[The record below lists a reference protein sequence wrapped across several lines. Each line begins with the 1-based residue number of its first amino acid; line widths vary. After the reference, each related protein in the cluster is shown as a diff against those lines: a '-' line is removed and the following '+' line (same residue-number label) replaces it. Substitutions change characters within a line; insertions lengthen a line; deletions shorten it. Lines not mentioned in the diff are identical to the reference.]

1 LQLVIGVIWR
11 LTLVIWLFVFLRFIS
26 FN

>member
-1 LQLVIGVIWR
+1 LQLVICVIWR